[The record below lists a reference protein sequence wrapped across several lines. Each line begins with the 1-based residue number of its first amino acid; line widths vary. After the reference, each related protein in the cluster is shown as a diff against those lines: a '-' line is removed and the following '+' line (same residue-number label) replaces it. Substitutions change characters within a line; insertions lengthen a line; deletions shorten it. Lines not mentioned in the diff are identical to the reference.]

1 MKTFGLVG
9 KSLSHSFSSQYFSE
23 KFYKENITNCQ
34 YLNFEIDDISNVKKL
49 ISENDILGLNITVPY
64 KTSIIPYLD
73 GVSDE
78 SEEINA
84 VNTVKIVNG
93 RLYGFNTDIIGFKRS
108 ISPILDNRK
117 TALVLGNGGSS
128 KSVQYVLKN
137 LDISFKVVSRKTK
150 LDYQHVD
157 KEIMATTDVIINCTP
172 LGMYPETE
180 SYPKIPYDFL
190 NSKHLLFDLVYN
202 PKQSKFLTFGL
213 AKNCIVKNGLKM
225 LHIQAE
231 ESWNIWNNNVV

>member
-34 YLNFEIDDISNVKKL
+34 YLNFEIDDISNVKKR

-64 KTSIIPYLD
+64 KTSIIPFLD

-78 SEEINA
+78 SKEINA
-84 VNTVKIVNG
+84 VNAVKVVNG
-93 RLYGFNTDIIGFKRS
+93 KLYGFNTDIIGFKKS

-128 KSVQYVLKN
+128 KSVQYVLNN
-137 LDISFKVVSRKTK
+137 LDINFKVISRNTK

-157 KEIMATTDVIINCTP
+157 KEIMETTDVIINCTP

-213 AKNCIVKNGLKM
+213 AKNCIVKNGLEM

>member
-64 KTSIIPYLD
+64 KTSIIPFLD

-78 SEEINA
+78 SKEINA
-84 VNTVKIVNG
+84 VNAVKVVNG
-93 RLYGFNTDIIGFKRS
+93 KLYGFNTDIIGFKKS

-128 KSVQYVLKN
+128 KSVQYVLNN
-137 LDISFKVVSRKTK
+137 LDINFKVVSRNTK

-157 KEIMATTDVIINCTP
+157 KEIMETTDVIINCTP

-213 AKNCIVKNGLKM
+213 AKNCIVKNGLEM

>member
-34 YLNFEIDDISNVKKL
+34 YLNFEIDDISNIKKL

-150 LDYQHVD
+150 LEYQHVD

-202 PKQSKFLTFGL
+202 PKQSKFLTFGI
-213 AKNCIVKNGLKM
+213 AKNCIVKNGLEM

>member
-49 ISENDILGLNITVPY
+49 IPENDILGLNITVPY

-78 SEEINA
+78 SKEINA

-93 RLYGFNTDIIGFKRS
+93 NLYGFNTDVIGFKKS

-150 LDYQHVD
+150 LDYQHMD
-157 KEIMATTDVIINCTP
+157 KEIMETTDVIINCTP
-172 LGMYPETE
+172 LGMYPEIE

-202 PKQSKFLTFGL
+202 PKQSKFLTLGI
-213 AKNCIVKNGLKM
+213 AKNCIVKNGLEM

>member
-1 MKTFGLVG
+1 MRTFGLVG
-9 KSLSHSFSSQYFSE
+9 KSLSHSFSSKYFSE

-34 YLNFEIDDISNVKKL
+34 YLNFEIKDISNIKKF
-49 ISENDILGLNITVPY
+49 ISENNVLGLNITVPY

-73 GVSDE
+73 GISEE

-84 VNTVKIVNG
+84 VNTVKFLNG
-93 RLYGFNTDIIGFKRS
+93 KLYGFNTDIIGFKKS
-108 ISPILDNRK
+108 ISPIIDNRK

-128 KSVQYVLKN
+128 KSVQYVLKS

-190 NSKHLLFDLVYN
+190 NSKHLLFDLIYN
-202 PKQSKFLTFGL
+202 PNQSKFLTFGI
-213 AKNCIVKNGLKM
+213 AKNCIVKNGLEM

-231 ESWNIWNNNVV
+231 ESWNIWNNNVG

>member
-1 MKTFGLVG
+1 MKTVGLVG

-34 YLNFEIDDISNVKKL
+34 YLNFEIDDISNIKKL
-49 ISENDILGLNITVPY
+49 ISENDILGLNITIPY

-78 SEEINA
+78 SEKINA

-93 RLYGFNTDIIGFKRS
+93 KLYGFNTDIIGFKKS

-128 KSVQYVLKN
+128 KSVQYVLNN
-137 LDISFKVVSRKTK
+137 LDINFKVISRNTK

-172 LGMYPETE
+172 FGMYPETE
-180 SYPKIPYDFL
+180 SYPKIPYEFL

-202 PKQSKFLTFGL
+202 PKQSKFLTFGI
-213 AKNCIVKNGLKM
+213 AKNCIVKNGLEM

>member
-49 ISENDILGLNITVPY
+49 IPENDILGLNITVPY

-78 SEEINA
+78 SKEINA

-93 RLYGFNTDIIGFKRS
+93 NLYGFNTDVIGFKKS

-150 LDYQHVD
+150 LDYQHMD
-157 KEIMATTDVIINCTP
+157 KEIMETTDVIINCTP
-172 LGMYPETE
+172 LGMYPEIE
-180 SYPKIPYDFL
+180 SYPKIPYEFL

-202 PKQSKFLTFGL
+202 PKQSKFLTLGI
-213 AKNCIVKNGLKM
+213 AKNCIVKNGLEM

>member
-1 MKTFGLVG
+1 MKTVGLVG

-64 KTSIIPYLD
+64 KTSIIPFLD

-78 SEEINA
+78 SKEINA
-84 VNTVKIVNG
+84 VNAVKVVNG
-93 RLYGFNTDIIGFKRS
+93 KLYGFNTDVIGFKKS

-128 KSVQYVLKN
+128 KSVQYVLNN
-137 LDISFKVVSRKTK
+137 LDINFKVISRNTK

-157 KEIMATTDVIINCTP
+157 KEIMETTDVIINCTP

-213 AKNCIVKNGLKM
+213 AKNCIVKNGLEM

>member
-34 YLNFEIDDISNVKKL
+34 YLNFEIDDISNIKKL
-49 ISENDILGLNITVPY
+49 ISENDILGLNITIPY

-78 SEEINA
+78 SEKINA

-93 RLYGFNTDIIGFKRS
+93 KLYGFNTDVIGFKKS

-157 KEIMATTDVIINCTP
+157 KEIMETTDVIINCTP

-180 SYPKIPYDFL
+180 SYPKIPYEFL

-202 PKQSKFLTFGL
+202 PKQSKFLTFGI
-213 AKNCIVKNGLKM
+213 AKNCIVKNGLEM

>member
-64 KTSIIPYLD
+64 KTSIIPFLD

-78 SEEINA
+78 SKEINSVNA
-84 VNTVKIVNG
+84 VKVVNG
-93 RLYGFNTDIIGFKRS
+93 KLYGFNTDIIGFKKS

-157 KEIMATTDVIINCTP
+157 KEIMETTDVIINCTP

-213 AKNCIVKNGLKM
+213 AKNCIVKNGLEM

>member
-49 ISENDILGLNITVPY
+49 IPENDILGLNITVPY

-78 SEEINA
+78 SKEINA

-93 RLYGFNTDIIGFKRS
+93 KLYGFNTDIIGFKKS

-150 LDYQHVD
+150 LEYQHVD

-202 PKQSKFLTFGL
+202 PKQSKFLTFGI
-213 AKNCIVKNGLKM
+213 AKNCIVKNGLEM

>member
-34 YLNFEIDDISNVKKL
+34 YLNFEIDDISNIKKL

-93 RLYGFNTDIIGFKRS
+93 KLYGFNTDIIGFKKS

-202 PKQSKFLTFGL
+202 PKQSKFLTFGI
-213 AKNCIVKNGLKM
+213 AKNCIVKNGLEM

>member
-9 KSLSHSFSSQYFSE
+9 KSLSHSFSSKYFSE

-34 YLNFEIDDISNVKKL
+34 YLNFEIDDISNIKKL
-49 ISENDILGLNITVPY
+49 ISENDVLGLNITVPY

-73 GVSDE
+73 GFSDD

-93 RLYGFNTDIIGFKRS
+93 KLYGFNTDIIGFKKS

-137 LDISFKVVSRKTK
+137 LDIIFKVVSRKTK
-150 LDYQHVD
+150 LEYQHVD

-202 PKQSKFLTFGL
+202 PKQSKFLTFGI
-213 AKNCIVKNGLKM
+213 AKNCIVKNGLEM

-231 ESWNIWNNNVV
+231 ESWNIWNNNIV

>member
-34 YLNFEIDDISNVKKL
+34 YLNFEIDDISNIKKL

-73 GVSDE
+73 GVSDK

-84 VNTVKIVNG
+84 VNTVQIVNG
-93 RLYGFNTDIIGFKRS
+93 KLYGFNTDIIGFKKS

-150 LDYQHVD
+150 LEYQHVD

-202 PKQSKFLTFGL
+202 PKQSKFLTFGI
-213 AKNCIVKNGLKM
+213 AKNCIVKNGLEM

>member
-9 KSLSHSFSSQYFSE
+9 KSLSHSFSSKYFSE

-34 YLNFEIDDISNVKKL
+34 YLNFEIDDISNIKKL
-49 ISENDILGLNITVPY
+49 FSENDVSGLNITVPY

-73 GVSDE
+73 VISNE
-78 SEEINA
+78 SKEINA

-93 RLYGFNTDIIGFKRS
+93 NLYGFNTDVIGFKKS

-137 LDISFKVVSRKTK
+137 LDISFKVISRETK
-150 LDYQHVD
+150 LDYQNVD
-157 KEIMATTDVIINCTP
+157 KEMMENTDVIINCTP
-172 LGMYPETE
+172 LGMYPEIE
-180 SYPKIPYDFL
+180 SYPKILYDFL

-202 PKQSKFLTFGL
+202 PKQSKFLTFGI
-213 AKNCIVKNGLKM
+213 AKNCIVKNGLEM

-231 ESWNIWNNNVV
+231 ESWNIWNNNVG

>member
-9 KSLSHSFSSQYFSE
+9 KSLSHSFSSKYFSE

-34 YLNFEIDDISNVKKL
+34 YLNFEIKDISNIKKF
-49 ISENDILGLNITVPY
+49 ISENNVLGLNITAPY

-93 RLYGFNTDIIGFKRS
+93 NLYGFNTDVIGFKKS

-128 KSVQYVLKN
+128 KSVQYVLKS

-202 PKQSKFLTFGL
+202 PKQSKFLTLGI
-213 AKNCIVKNGLKM
+213 AKNCIVKNGLEM